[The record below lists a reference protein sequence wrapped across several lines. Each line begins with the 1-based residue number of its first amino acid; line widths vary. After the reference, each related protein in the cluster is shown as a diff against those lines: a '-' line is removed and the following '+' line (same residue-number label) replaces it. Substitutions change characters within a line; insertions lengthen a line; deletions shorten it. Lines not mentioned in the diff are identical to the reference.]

1 MSELREYWISQTI
14 VEEENLSMK
23 KRNKGFANESKLRMM
38 ENPDK
43 WTNYK
48 RNGVHTWRLSFN

>member
-1 MSELREYWISQTI
+1 
-14 VEEENLSMK
+14 MK

-48 RNGVHTWRLSFN
+48 RNGVHT